1 MRRSNFLI
9 VLGIASGKNQD
20 RPRNDE
26 ADYKGVQMTKFFI
39 RWAINALALY
49 AAISVVPGI
58 NYDGGWTGLLW
69 LALIIGL
76 LNALVRPLLKF
87 LTCPLIILTL
97 GLFTI
102 VINTVILMLT
112 SSIGQSLNL
121 GLSVDGFWTA
131 VLGSIVISIVS
142 VIMSLIFRDE
152 LKGKK

>member
-1 MRRSNFLI
+1 
-9 VLGIASGKNQD
+9 
-20 RPRNDE
+20 
-26 ADYKGVQMTKFFI
+26 MTKFII

-49 AAISVVPGI
+49 VAILVVPGI

-87 LTCPLIILTL
+87 LPCPLIILTL

-102 VINTVILMLT
+102 VINTILLMLT

-142 VIMSLIFRDE
+142 VIMSVIFRDE

>member
-1 MRRSNFLI
+1 MI
-9 VLGIASGKNQD
+9 
-20 RPRNDE
+20 
-26 ADYKGVQMTKFFI
+26 KFII

-49 AAISVVPGI
+49 VAILVVPGI

-112 SSIGQSLNL
+112 SSIGQTFNL

-142 VIMSLIFRDE
+142 VIMSLILRDE
-152 LKGKK
+152 LKGRKH